1 MNEEINN
8 QQQNAFFSYFDR
20 KIADCRQRETVL
32 LKDDRTDEAVFE
44 KIRAN
49 VYNIFKTIFT
59 TAIKTSKDHDS
70 DDVQRF
76 FLLKTEQIPASWRE
90 SYCKAK
96 QYEDTE
102 KMQLELI
109 KLETAEEIR
118 SAFIH
123 LWEEK
128 Q

>member
-1 MNEEINN
+1 MNETKN
-8 QQQNAFFSYFDR
+8 QQQEAFFSYFDR
-20 KIADCRQRETVL
+20 KIADCIQRETVL
-32 LKDDRTDEAVFE
+32 LNDERADEAVFE

-59 TAIKTSKDHDS
+59 SAIKSSKVNDS
-70 DDVQRF
+70 DAVPRF
-76 FLLKTEQIPASWRE
+76 FLAKMEQIPANWRE

-96 QYEDTE
+96 QHEDAE
-102 KMQLELI
+102 KMQIELI